1 MNLKT
6 DNIFE
11 LWLRGHSGQMAV
23 CFRPSPVSRLG
34 RCRDNKWILI
44 QWKIL
49 IAMYVII
56 TTATVK
62 ANDSQNSR
70 FSFLVNPA
78 RGLYGG
84 GILILRKIL

>member
-1 MNLKT
+1 
-6 DNIFE
+6 
-11 LWLRGHSGQMAV
+11 
-23 CFRPSPVSRLG
+23 
-34 RCRDNKWILI
+34 
-44 QWKIL
+44 
-49 IAMYVII
+49 MYVIT

-84 GILILRKIL
+84 GILILRNF